1 VTDFDAREYLRLA
14 GQAKALMILFKAAGK
29 TDAAGAIALAE
40 RALSGIGHQVAISQ
54 PLPECPEAWL
64 VGIHDIELALREAIS
79 LLSGV
84 ERR

>member
-1 VTDFDAREYLRLA
+1 MTDFDAREYLRLA
-14 GQAKALMILFKAAGK
+14 GQAKALMILLTASGRI
-29 TDAAGAIALAE
+29 DATGAIALAE
-40 RALSGIGHQVAISQ
+40 QALKGIGHQVAISQ

-84 ERR
+84 DQ